1 MNSSFT
7 SRELIKR
14 YQEELDSHATEFSLY
29 RKKILEQIMKAELL
43 KAINDIS
50 SLDELNE
57 VIRLIAIKQKMLR
70 AKKIAKA
77 KRSISAGSK
86 VKMKFSN
93 GAKYGVV
100 EAMKRTR
107 AIVTIDGRKFDV
119 PLSHLE
125 AAKPKKKRKREE
137 EEVKSDK

>member
-1 MNSSFT
+1 
-7 SRELIKR
+7 
-14 YQEELDSHATEFSLY
+14 
-29 RKKILEQIMKAELL
+29 MKAELL

-57 VIRLIAIKQKMLR
+57 VIRLISIKQKMLR

-77 KRSISAGSK
+77 KRSISVGSK

-93 GAKYGVV
+93 GAKFGVV

-119 PLSHLE
+119 TLSHLE

-137 EEVKSDK
+137 EEVKSD